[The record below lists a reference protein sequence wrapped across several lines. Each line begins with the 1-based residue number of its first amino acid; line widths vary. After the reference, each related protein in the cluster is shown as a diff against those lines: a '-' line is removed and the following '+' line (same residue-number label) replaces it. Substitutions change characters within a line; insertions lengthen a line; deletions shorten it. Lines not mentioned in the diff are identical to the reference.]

1 MLTPANIKNHHFQNA
16 GRGFYKIGEV
26 DDYIDQIVASYELV
40 FRENRE
46 LIRKLNILASKIEEY
61 RDDEESIRN
70 AIVNAQRMASKLISD
85 AKSEA
90 ESILD
95 SAQMRAESADSITN
109 ARIKKKV
116 DEVEAQIKDTF
127 DKARL
132 QAKQATDKAENDA
145 KAVITDAKIKA
156 SEIIENAASSSRK
169 QLAGIAKDID
179 SQQII
184 LNKLKEESESF
195 KTTIIKRYEDQIYL
209 IKNISDIAI
218 ESINSSHTVREMPA
232 GKSKVD
238 EIIDSLF
245 EEKIS
250 SFDKFT
256 STLGKEIDAEEIS
269 KASEIIFEDIYS
281 SSDKSENFEIDYD
294 DQETEDEVSS
304 DDNDEIEDKISEI
317 DEEIENSYMIGDEN
331 IDDLLKQFND
341 GSVTDEVGGFSIRDL
356 TVENYDK
363 TFEFEFVEDE

>member
-61 RDDEESIRN
+61 RNDEESIRN

-127 DKARL
+127 DKA
-132 QAKQATDKAENDA
+132 
-145 KAVITDAKIKA
+145 
-156 SEIIENAASSSRK
+156 
-169 QLAGIAKDID
+169 
-179 SQQII
+179 
-184 LNKLKEESESF
+184 
-195 KTTIIKRYEDQIYL
+195 
-209 IKNISDIAI
+209 
-218 ESINSSHTVREMPA
+218 
-232 GKSKVD
+232 
-238 EIIDSLF
+238 
-245 EEKIS
+245 
-250 SFDKFT
+250 
-256 STLGKEIDAEEIS
+256 
-269 KASEIIFEDIYS
+269 
-281 SSDKSENFEIDYD
+281 
-294 DQETEDEVSS
+294 
-304 DDNDEIEDKISEI
+304 
-317 DEEIENSYMIGDEN
+317 GD
-331 IDDLLKQFND
+331 
-341 GSVTDEVGGFSIRDL
+341 R
-356 TVENYDK
+356 
-363 TFEFEFVEDE
+363 